1 MKETVLAHS
10 LRVMFAGG
18 LAALGALSAQ
28 TAWAQEGEK
37 LQRVEVTGS
46 SVKRADSET
55 ALPVQMIT
63 RQDIQRIG
71 ATSTES
77 LLASIASLSSAG
89 AKSNA
94 SGASSGTFGLSSISL
109 RGLGSDRT
117 LVLVNGRRLAA
128 FAGGGGATVN
138 VNVIPLAAIERIE
151 VLKDGASGVY
161 GSDAVAGVVNFIL
174 SKNFEG
180 LELSAGGGSPTTDG
194 GGQNRKASVTG
205 GIGKLESNGYSAVVS
220 ASWEKEKAL
229 FGRDRDYARSGN
241 NMPYYVSGATGQGNI
256 EGVVIPGAYP
266 NDRGAGFGASPATGY
281 GNPLAASGQCAEI
294 QMFRN
299 PTATTKGAPYCAYDS
314 ASATNLIPA
323 RELAN
328 LTGNLTYK
336 INEQHQLFADALLS
350 RSVVTNTIQASPV
363 RRSFLVVDSAFTQQ
377 KVDPALILYPSNP
390 VYQSIVVPYLTAQ
403 GFSSI
408 IGQPLAITSRVFDYG
423 PRQSRDVAVQSR
435 FVGGA
440 RGTVGGQDYEVAFTS
455 NRSKVSGSLPSGYFL
470 QVEYAKIINDPANN
484 WNPWAAGGVQTGAL
498 ADKLKAAQ
506 YTGKTIDGWS
516 QSDLVDS
523 KIAGDIFSIDG
534 RAVQYAAGVQARH
547 ESYKISPSAAILSGD
562 VGGAGGALAA
572 VDRSRTIRSVFG
584 EINAPLLKSVEANLA
599 LRNDDYNDVGAST
612 NYKASLRWQPVRS
625 LLLRASTGT
634 GFRAPTLSDMWT
646 PQVLGT
652 TVAFSDPKTGQS
664 SLQVNGLTGGNPK
677 LRPEESRQASVG
689 MVWSPASWLNA
700 GVDLFRI
707 KISDILATPSA
718 QEVVSRFRA
727 GDPAYASLVVLNGN
741 DIDLV
746 KTVLANTGNAT
757 VQGAD
762 VFITSRQNF
771 GAGRLDAA
779 LNGTY
784 MDKFDQMSPGGVMSH
799 KVGTL
804 VDSKGTAVIGAD
816 AGGVVLRWKHTLSA
830 TWTQGPW
837 STTLIQNYRA
847 RYEAARDLLGNRV
860 FMGAEA
866 TYDANLVWR
875 GIKNTTLT
883 LGVRNLFDRQPQ
895 TFVPIAA
902 QFQYGY
908 DASTYDPRGR
918 FVYANASYAF
928 R

>member
-1 MKETVLAHS
+1 MKETVLAQS
-10 LRVMFAGG
+10 LRMMFV
-18 LAALGALSAQ
+18 LGAVAVVAQ
-28 TAWAQEGEK
+28 AASAQEGEK
-37 LQRVEVTGS
+37 MQRVEVTGS

-55 ALPVQMIT
+55 ALPVQMISK
-63 RQDIQRIG
+63 QDIQRIG

-89 AKSNA
+89 ATSNA
-94 SGASSGTFGLSSISL
+94 AGASSGTSGLSSISL
-109 RGLGSDRT
+109 RGLGADRT

-128 FAGGGGATVN
+128 FAGAGGATVN

-151 VLKDGASGVY
+151 ILKDGASGVY

-174 SKNFEG
+174 SKSFEG
-180 LELSAGGGSPTTDG
+180 VDVSAGAGSPTTDG
-194 GGQNRKASVTG
+194 GAQNQKASIVG
-205 GIGKLESNGYSAVVS
+205 GFGKLDPDGYSAVLS

-229 FGRDRDYARSGN
+229 FGRDRDYAKSGN

-281 GNPLAASGQCAEI
+281 GNPMAASGKCADI
-294 QMFRN
+294 QMFQN
-299 PTATTKGAPYCAYDS
+299 PTPSTKGAPYCAYDS
-314 ASATNLIPA
+314 ASDTNLIPA

-328 LTGNLTYK
+328 VTGNVTFK
-336 INEQHQLFADALLS
+336 INDEHQLFADVLLS
-350 RSVVTNTIQASPV
+350 RSVVTQTIQTSPV

-377 KVDPALILYPSNP
+377 KVDPSLILYPSNP
-390 VYQSIVVPYLTAQ
+390 VYQSIVVPYLTRQ
-403 GFSSI
+403 GFTSI
-408 IGQPLAITSRVFDYG
+408 IGQPLAITSRVFDFG
-423 PRQSRDVAVQSR
+423 PRQSRDVATQSR

-440 RGTVGGQDYEVAFTS
+440 RGTVWGQDYEVAFTS

-484 WNPWAAGGVQTGAL
+484 WNPWAPGGVQTGAL

-516 QSDLVDS
+516 QSDLADS
-523 KIAGDIFSIDG
+523 KIAGDLFTIDG
-534 RAVQYAAGVQARH
+534 RAVQYAAGLQARH
-547 ESYKISPSAAILSGD
+547 ESYKTAPSAALLSGD
-562 VGGAGGALAA
+562 IGGAGGASAP
-572 VDRSRTIRSVFG
+572 VDRSRTIRSAFG
-584 EINAPLLKSVEANLA
+584 EINAPLPGGVEANLA
-599 LRNDDYNDVGAST
+599 LRNDHYNDVGGTT

-625 LLLRASTGT
+625 LLLRASTGS
-634 GFRAPTLSDMWT
+634 GFRAPTLTDLWR

-664 SLQVNGLTGGNPK
+664 SLQVNGLTGGNPNLK
-677 LRPEESRQASVG
+677 PEESRQASVG
-689 MVWSPASWLNA
+689 VVWSPASWLNA

-707 KISDILATPSA
+707 KVSDILAAPSA

-727 GDPAYASLVVLNGN
+727 GDPAYANLVLLNGN

-762 VFITSRQNF
+762 VFITGRHNF
-771 GAGRLDAA
+771 GVGRVDAA

-830 TWTQGPW
+830 TWTQGAW
-837 STTLIQNYRA
+837 ASTLIQNYRA
-847 RYEAARDLLGNRV
+847 RYEAAHDLLGNRV

-875 GIKNTTLT
+875 GLKNTTLT

-908 DASTYDPRGR
+908 DVSTYDPRGR
-918 FVYANASYAF
+918 FVYVNASYAF